1 MKASRLPSFGELP
14 IKSRTDFY
22 IPGEYTPLPKFAL
35 TTEKES
41 EQSTKIGTTW
51 DRDWVMPKPVSKV
64 GGNQLVTYKRDA
76 FRKLGK
82 EGIFKKLAIIPSP
95 TLEPELQ
102 GFNGLPTGLGTL
114 GQTSE
119 AQTETGTWGNLI
131 SALTVGATK
140 YLELE
145 KGVPVVKTTVTPTP
159 TQASL
164 FSSSSS
170 LMPILIIGGIAFLVF
185 RGKGVS
191 KFIKGVRKRSR

>member
-1 MKASRLPSFGELP
+1 MRASRLPSFGEVP
-14 IKSRTDFY
+14 IKSETDFY

-41 EQSTKIGTTW
+41 EQSIRIGTAW
-51 DRDWVMPKPVSKV
+51 DRGWVMPKPVSKI
-64 GGNQLVTYKRDA
+64 GGNQLITYKRDA

-119 AQTETGTWGNLI
+119 AQTETGVWGNLI

-140 YLELE
+140 YIELE
-145 KGVPVVKTTVTPTP
+145 KGTPTYQTVP
-159 TQASL
+159 APARASL
-164 FSSSSS
+164 IPSSSS
-170 LMPILIIGGIAFLVF
+170 LMPILIIGGVAFLLL
-185 RGKGVS
+185 RGKGLS
-191 KFIKGVRKRSR
+191 KLTKGIKRRSR